1 VVHSAADEN
10 AVGELCDLHSQDGLE
25 MSVVAHGSV
34 ERKEILDKV
43 RHMGRS
49 QNVANEQIGGS
60 GVDEIHSVVV
70 ARDVHVAIAVSP
82 KSAGERREVGKCLR
96 ETALEESDE
105 GFDGN
110 GRASEEAALLN
121 IVDREHGEV

>member
-1 VVHSAADEN
+1 
-10 AVGELCDLHSQDGLE
+10 
-25 MSVVAHGSV
+25 M
-34 ERKEILDKV
+34 
-43 RHMGRS
+43 
-49 QNVANEQIGGS
+49 
-60 GVDEIHSVVV
+60 
-70 ARDVHVAIAVSP
+70 
-82 KSAGERREVGKCLR
+82 GKCLR